1 MYLIF
6 KDYGK
11 IGKLSIPSKRDAKG
25 RRFRFIRFVN
35 VHEEKVFA
43 IKLDNIFTEKR
54 KIRAN
59 PPSFHRGVTLRDS
72 SRDILRNVNTVEGMK
87 ATVDQILNSS
97 NSQVKEVVGKDF
109 RGGQ

>member
-11 IGKLSIPSKRDAKG
+11 IGELSIPSKRDAKG

-43 IKLDNIFTEKR
+43 IKLDNIFTGKR
-54 KIRAN
+54 KIHEN

-72 SRDILRNVNTVEGMK
+72 SMDILRNGNIAEGMK